1 MKFNSLTTMIM
12 SVALMAGVAT
22 AYNPIGQPC
31 DTPGEYPCSW
41 DGRGMCAYGW
51 LFAGGEGCSVDASLN
66 GGNAFIYECSGA
78 DVFVYLA
85 GCACPT
91 CCEATTSGAFCT

>member
-12 SVALMAGVAT
+12 SVALMAGLAT
-22 AYNPIGQPC
+22 AYNPIGQSC
-31 DTPGEYPCSW
+31 DTPGEYPRS
-41 DGRGMCAYGW
+41 DMKVGRV
-51 LFAGGEGCSVDASLN
+51 LTSIVAGGEGCSQDSSLN

-78 DVFVYLA
+78 NEFVYVA
-85 GCACPT
+85 GCRCPT